1 MEQGLIV
8 VVLGL
13 AAALGWG
20 TGDFA
25 GGVLS
30 RRNPVYGVMLAF
42 QGVGLAVAVV
52 MVIVRAE
59 PLPSSHDLVF
69 ALVTGSVGVVG
80 VTILYHGLAV
90 GRMGVVAPTAG
101 VIGASIPVGAGM
113 VLQGVPQPVA
123 VAGIALALVSVVLVT
138 RSPGHDGDGPSG
150 WQWGIAAGALTGI
163 SFTTLAQVSA
173 ASTFSVLAVLRVEA
187 LLGIGL
193 FVLVLRRPWRV
204 ARGDARLL
212 AGAGLL
218 DVVANAA
225 YLGAATTGML
235 AIAAMLSSLYPV
247 VTVILALGLLR
258 ERLGRGHLVG
268 IVLAA
273 TAIVLIALG
282 TTAA

>member
-193 FVLVLRRPWRV
+193 FVLVLRCAPPRWCRPARCRRQCRV
-204 ARGDARLL
+204 SRGGDDGHARDRRDALVAVPGGHGDPRARP
-212 AGAGLL
+212 A
-218 DVVANAA
+218 
-225 YLGAATTGML
+225 
-235 AIAAMLSSLYPV
+235 P
-247 VTVILALGLLR
+247 
-258 ERLGRGHLVG
+258 
-268 IVLAA
+268 
-273 TAIVLIALG
+273 
-282 TTAA
+282 